1 MKLIQATVTS
11 QPREVNTKFGQRA
24 VMDCRTP
31 DGETVAVWR
40 NAGDRE
46 VLGRR
51 PGERVTLSIDSKGKY
66 SLVET
71 ASTHLVDPYAP
82 ATATIDRPLPTAP
95 VPVKSI
101 APTIPDTEPE
111 TIEGFLSPNQKR
123 DIAGYVTQMAD
134 LFNFCL
140 STVDQ
145 RVQNI
150 ESEDRRAIATTLYL
164 SAQKQFGL

>member
-1 MKLIQATVTS
+1 MKLITATVKG
-11 QPREVNTKFGQRA
+11 QPREVNTKYGQRS
-24 VMDCRTP
+24 VMDCLTP
-31 DGETVAVWR
+31 DGQEVAIWR

-51 PGERVTLSIDSKGKY
+51 NGERVTLGLDSKGKY

-82 ATATIDRPLPTAP
+82 ATATIDRPLPTAT
-95 VPVKSI
+95 VPVKPI
-101 APTIPDTEPE
+101 TPAIPETEP
-111 TIEGFLSPNQKR
+111 IEGSLSPSQKR
-123 DIAGYVTQMAD
+123 EIAGYVTQMAD

-164 SAQKQFGL
+164 SAQKQFSL

>member
-1 MKLIQATVTS
+1 MKLITAMVKG
-11 QPREVNTKFGQRA
+11 QPREVNTKYGQRA
-24 VMDCRTP
+24 VMDCLTP
-31 DGETVAVWR
+31 DGQEVSIWR

-51 PGERVTLSIDSKGKY
+51 NGERVTLGLDSKGKY

-71 ASTHLVDPYAP
+71 ASTHLADPYAL
-82 ATATIDRPLPTAP
+82 ATATAP
-95 VPVKSI
+95 VPVKPV
-101 APTIPDTEPE
+101 APAVADTETE
-111 TIEGFLSPNQKR
+111 TSEGFLSPSQKR
-123 DIAGYVTQMAD
+123 EIAGYVGQMAD

-140 STVDQ
+140 TTVDQ

>member
-1 MKLIQATVTS
+1 
-11 QPREVNTKFGQRA
+11 
-24 VMDCRTP
+24 MDCRTP

-51 PGERVTLSIDSKGKY
+51 PGERVTLGVDSKGKY

-71 ASTHLVDPYAP
+71 ASTHLVDPCAP
-82 ATATIDRPLPTAP
+82 ATATLDRPLPPAP
-95 VPVKSI
+95 VPVKPLAFGAALPN
-101 APTIPDTEPE
+101 APTIPDAEPE
-111 TIEGFLSPNQKR
+111 TIEGFLSPSQKR
-123 DIAGYVTQMAD
+123 EIAGYVGQMAD

-140 STVDQ
+140 TTVDQ

-150 ESEDRRAIATTLYL
+150 EAEDRRAIATTLYL

>member
-1 MKLIQATVTS
+1 MKLIQATVKG
-11 QPREVNTKFGQRA
+11 QPREVNTKYGQRT
-24 VMDCRTP
+24 VMDCLTP
-31 DGETVAVWR
+31 DGLEVTVWR

-51 PGERVTLSIDSKGKY
+51 NGERVTLGLDSKGKY

-82 ATATIDRPLPTAP
+82 TTAIADRLLPTAT
-95 VPVKSI
+95 VPVKPV
-101 APTIPDTEPE
+101 APAVADTELE
-111 TIEGFLSPNQKR
+111 TVESFLSPERKR
-123 DIAGYVTQMAD
+123 EIAGYVTQMAD